1 MLLSVAT
8 VPVPT
13 WVSEVSG
20 LRTIVAVTP
29 ATASTRPR
37 TGVPQWSPAILVY
50 LAVRGI
56 GVLVLGLMAAR
67 HDVSLSSVLAEWDGQ
82 WLLAI
87 ATHGYDGVP
96 STLTDAQGIHTAET
110 AYAFFPG
117 YPLVVGWLAA
127 VPGISPVGAA
137 LVLNVIFGAV
147 AAVAVARLG
156 ALCARHT
163 RTGGDPDRAGLYL
176 VVLFAATPMS
186 VVLNMAYT
194 EALFCALAAWALVWV
209 LERQWLAAGLAALLI
224 GLVRPTG
231 VAVIAVVML
240 AALLARRDGPRAWAA
255 VVLAPLGYLGY
266 LGYVGMMTG
275 SLTGWFTVQTNGW
288 NTSIDFGAAAGRFL
302 IDAFTTAEDFAT
314 IATAL
319 VMVGTV
325 GLLAWSFSARLPWP
339 VLLYGALVTASI
351 LLSSGLMMSRARL
364 LLPAF
369 VLLIP
374 LALVLSRQRSS
385 TAVAVLAPVV
395 VGSAWFGAYMLT
407 VFQYAI

>member
-1 MLLSVAT
+1 
-8 VPVPT
+8 
-13 WVSEVSG
+13 
-20 LRTIVAVTP
+20 
-29 ATASTRPR
+29 
-37 TGVPQWSPAILVY
+37 
-50 LAVRGI
+50 
-56 GVLVLGLMAAR
+56 MAAVHISIG
-67 HDVSLSSVLAEWDGQ
+67 HDDDTVVA
-82 WLLAI
+82 
-87 ATHGYDGVP
+87 
-96 STLTDAQGIHTAET
+96 TDAQGIHTAET